1 MQTGIQITWFDNRS
15 HLDHHIDTEKA
26 VLGGSRCPQNHR
38 VALRAA
44 GVSFNVDGR
53 LDTVI
58 YQLRSAPTSAEAAR
72 RTALTDAEA

>member
-1 MQTGIQITWFDNRS
+1 MMQTGIQITWFRNLS
-15 HLDHHIDTEKA
+15 HLDHH
-26 VLGGSRCPQNHR
+26 VLRDSRCPQNHR